1 MQSHSIPD
9 RPWSKAGTNCLFVQ
23 STRPRTP
30 NNPCSHTASRTD
42 LGARQGQTVC
52 LCRVLGQE
60 PQTTHAVTQ
69 HPGPTLEQIGTNC
82 LFVQSTRSRTP
93 NNPCS
98 HTASRTDLGARQG
111 QTVCLCR
118 VLGQEPQTTHAVTQ
132 HPGPTLEQG
141 RDKLSVCA
149 EY

>member
-1 MQSHSIPD
+1 MQPEMI
-9 RPWSKAGTNCLFVQ
+9 
-23 STRPRTP
+23 
-30 NNPCSHTASRTD
+30 SRINSS
-42 LGARQGQTVC
+42 QTVC

-69 HPGPTLEQIGTNC
+69 HPGPTLEQGRDKLSVCAEYQVKNPKQPMQSHSIPDRPWSKAGTNC